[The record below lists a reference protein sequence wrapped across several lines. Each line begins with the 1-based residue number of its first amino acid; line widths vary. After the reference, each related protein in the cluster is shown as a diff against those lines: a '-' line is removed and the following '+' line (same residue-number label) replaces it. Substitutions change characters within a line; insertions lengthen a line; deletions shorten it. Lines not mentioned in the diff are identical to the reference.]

1 VSQSLQ
7 GQVVIVTGAAGG
19 IGSAI
24 AHRCAADGARVVLAD
39 LEGTPLAETAA
50 AVAAAHDSE
59 AVGIV
64 VDVTSEASV
73 ERLIAESVERFGRL
87 DCIFNNAGGGGV
99 TKRIDAYPVEDFD
112 RIMAVNARGVF
123 LGIKHAA
130 RQMKA
135 EGHGGAIVNTASVNG
150 LSGTPRYPAY
160 VAAKHAVIGLTR
172 AAAWD
177 LSRDGIRV
185 NAVCPGPIG
194 TARMLGGRE
203 STEELLPHVQAF
215 ADRTQ
220 MKRLGR
226 PEEVAALC
234 AFLASADASF
244 VTGAAYTVDGGWE
257 A

>member
-1 VSQSLQ
+1 M
-7 GQVVIVTGAAGG
+7 
-19 IGSAI
+19 
-24 AHRCAADGARVVLAD
+24 
-39 LEGTPLAETAA
+39 
-50 AVAAAHDSE
+50 
-59 AVGIV
+59 

-87 DCIFNNAGGGGV
+87 DRIFNHAGGGGV

-177 LSRDGIRV
+177 LSGM
-185 NAVCPGPIG
+185 GFG
-194 TARMLGGRE
+194 
-203 STEELLPHVQAF
+203 ST
-215 ADRTQ
+215 
-220 MKRLGR
+220 
-226 PEEVAALC
+226 LC
-234 AFLASADASF
+234 ARVPSAPPECLAGASQPRNSCPTF
-244 VTGAAYTVDGGWE
+244 RRLPIALR
-257 A
+257 